1 MFHAGGGIMKKSFL
15 GKIVI
20 LTVILFALSLL
31 ISCVGMER
39 APHNRLPGYSYY
51 PEALVH
57 ADNAL
62 SEARQ
67 AGKDKEC
74 PAEFNAVKAMVDK
87 AYEVYM
93 ACRTKEAI
101 EMAKNATAQAKALCP
116 ATPAPMLVPKVE
128 SKPEP
133 KPAKVIDKMTLR
145 VLFAF
150 NKSVVT
156 ERDKAELNKAI
167 VFIKKYPGTKIKLEG
182 HTDSI
187 GTKQYNQAL
196 SERRALA
203 VKEYLV
209 KEGGIDKA
217 RITTVGYGESEPIA
231 SNKTKEGRAENR
243 RVEVL

>member
-1 MFHAGGGIMKKSFL
+1 MKKAFL
-15 GKIVI
+15 GRIVL

-31 ISCVGMER
+31 ISCVGMEK
-39 APHNRLPGYSYY
+39 APHNRLPGYAYY
-51 PEALVH
+51 PKALVD

-62 SEARQ
+62 NEARQ

-74 PAEFNAVKAMVDK
+74 PAEFNAVKTMVDK
-87 AYEVYM
+87 TYEVYM

-101 EMAKNATAQAKALCP
+101 EMAKDATAKTKALCP
-116 ATPAPMLVPKVE
+116 ATPAPTPAPRVE

-133 KPAKVIDKMTLR
+133 KPAKIIDRMTLR
-145 VLFAF
+145 LLFAF
-150 NKSVVT
+150 NKSIVT
-156 ERDKAELNKAI
+156 ERDEAELKKAI
-167 VFIKKYPGTKIKLEG
+167 VFIKKYPGTKIQLEG

-217 RITTVGYGESEPIA
+217 RITTVGYGESQPIA
-231 SNKTKEGRAENR
+231 TNKTKEGRAENR
-243 RVEVL
+243 RVEVLILAE

>member
-1 MFHAGGGIMKKSFL
+1 MKKAFL
-15 GKIVI
+15 GKIVVI
-20 LTVILFALSLL
+20 MVILFALSLL
-31 ISCVGMER
+31 IGCAGMEK
-39 APHNRLPGYSYY
+39 APANRLPGYAYY
-51 PEALVH
+51 PKALVH

-62 SEARQ
+62 NEARQ

-74 PAEFNAVKAMVDK
+74 PAEFNESKAMVDK

-93 ACRTKEAI
+93 SCRTKEAI
-101 EMAKNATAQAKALCP
+101 EMAKNATAKAKALCP
-116 ATPAPMLVPKVE
+116 AAPMPAPKME

-133 KPAKVIDKMTLR
+133 KPAKVIDRMTLR
-145 VLFAF
+145 VLFGF
-150 NKSVVT
+150 NKSEVT

-182 HTDSI
+182 HTDSV

-209 KEGGIDKA
+209 KGGGIDKA
-217 RITTVGYGESEPIA
+217 RITTAGYGESQPIA
-231 SNKTKEGRAENR
+231 TNKTKEGRAENR
-243 RVEVL
+243 RVEVLILGQ